1 MLSYDVEVVAE
12 KGLGRRGAITA
23 LAPSVALGAVV
34 AQCGPTLRLEE
45 VRMIC
50 SRCRAAALLLLV
62 SSLFG
67 CTTWKP
73 VPVSPEGLGE
83 SATVRVTGRDGGRV
97 AIADPVIVGD
107 SLTGVRMADSP
118 LGPTLR
124 GEPRFRI
131 ALREV
136 SRLEVETRTGQ
147 FVTAGLIVGAA
158 AVGIG
163 GLIWYSMAAARLR

>member
-1 MLSYDVEVVAE
+1 M
-12 KGLGRRGAITA
+12 
-23 LAPSVALGAVV
+23 
-34 AQCGPTLRLEE
+34 
-45 VRMIC
+45 
-50 SRCRAAALLLLV
+50 
-62 SSLFG
+62 
-67 CTTWKP
+67 
-73 VPVSPEGLGE
+73 
-83 SATVRVTGRDGGRV
+83 

-124 GEPRFRI
+124 GEPRFTI